1 MKSNRSWPLLTKVDE
16 NLDHTY
22 VINFKTDVSKNL
34 KVKISG
40 DNSRILFTN
49 MGETFL
55 VKIKDDQQVHRF
67 LDHLNQKIVRFIY
80 EDPMDGFFLVS
91 CDDYDTN
98 FLLQHATDTS
108 YKVEIDKR
116 IEPGNLIIYDLRSN
130 MK

>member
-98 FLLQHATDTS
+98 FLLQHATGTS

-116 IEPGNLIIYDLRSN
+116 IEPGNLIIYD
-130 MK
+130 